1 MQELHSTTRKEVQ
14 TQCVQTET
22 AFLQS
27 TQATQTPARPTKSC
41 ATQHRVVSTS
51 TPSQCGPSFLLDL
64 ITISTQ
70 THKSLTYSSQT
81 QTFIQV
87 FDDSCAQTDEDL
99 LYDLRAVHKQLELLQ
114 SELDN
119 QQIAHQH

>member
-1 MQELHSTTRKEVQ
+1 LSLAERPSGW
-14 TQCVQTET
+14 
-22 AFLQS
+22 
-27 TQATQTPARPTKSC
+27 QAGGNPLGHTHARSTKSC

-64 ITISTQ
+64 ITTSTQ

-87 FDDSCAQTDEDL
+87 FDDSYAQTDEDL

-114 SELDN
+114 S
-119 QQIAHQH
+119 